1 MTTRRRITGALG
13 CVSLHLMLVAG
24 VTQAQSSTPCQAI
37 LDHADDGHQLSYGLG
52 RVRQFASGNVRA
64 HCDGQE
70 TFMSADSV
78 AWMQDIDQFEM
89 VGRALFRDT
98 TVTLNADRT
107 VYFLSDE
114 RLEAYGNV
122 RLVNAKTGTILTG
135 PNLTYWRRVP
145 ALRDTTKLYATNRPT
160 VEYRPPQDSADAE
173 PYIIIGDEIRLVGE
187 AAAWAGGNVRID
199 RSDFHSESDS
209 AQLNL
214 ASHVGELFGNATVRG
229 GGGGG
234 GGGATGGEA
243 DTAGFYLRGREIA
256 FTSVNN
262 ELSWVQAQD
271 SAEAVSADFVITA
284 DTVELSLRDGRIQ
297 GGLAWGRGHGEGEG
311 EGEGDLT
318 RSQLVSATNTITA
331 DSIAIDSPDQELQE
345 LRGFGSAMATSTPDS
360 LDGEVDWI
368 AGDTLVARFEETGLQ
383 RRFLERLTAIGNATA
398 FYRVYRPDGG
408 DVPDINYSRGDRI
421 TALFGLGG
429 LLQVDVIGNADGVHL
444 ESAGR
449 GREP

>member
-1 MTTRRRITGALG
+1 MTMRRRVVGTMG
-13 CVSLHLMLVAG
+13 CVGLHLVLVAG
-24 VTQAQSSTPCQAI
+24 ATDAQSSTPCRAI
-37 LDHADDGHQLSYGLG
+37 LDYADNGHQLSYGAG
-52 RVRQFASGNVRA
+52 RVRQYASGNVRA

-70 TFMSADSV
+70 TSMSADSV

-89 VGRALFRDT
+89 VGRAMFRDT

-107 VYFLSDE
+107 VYFMGDE

-122 RLVNAKTGTILTG
+122 RLVNLKNGTVLTG

-145 ALRDTTKLYATNRPT
+145 ALRDTTELYATNRPT
-160 VEYRPPQDSADAE
+160 VDYTPPQDSAGAE

-214 ASHVGELFGNATVRG
+214 ASHVGELFGNAAVHG
-229 GGGGG
+229 GGGGR

-243 DTAGFYLRGREIA
+243 DTAGFHLRGNEIA
-256 FTSVNN
+256 FSSMNS
-262 ELSWVQAQD
+262 ELNWVQAQD
-271 SAEAVSADFVITA
+271 SAEAVSSDFVITA
-284 DTVELSLRDGRIQ
+284 DTVELSLRDGRVQ
-297 GGLAWGRGHGEGEG
+297 GGLAWGRKGGG
-311 EGEGDLT
+311 GDLP
-318 RSQLVSATNTITA
+318 RSQIVSATNTITA

-345 LRGFGSAMATSTPDS
+345 LRGFGSARATTAPDS
-360 LDGEVDWI
+360 LDEEADWI
-368 AGDTLVARFEETGLQ
+368 AGDTLVAEFEESGLQ

-408 DVPDINYSRGDRI
+408 DVPDINYSRGDHI
-421 TALFGLGG
+421 TALFNLAG

-449 GREP
+449 GRRP

>member
-1 MTTRRRITGALG
+1 MTTRRRIIGALG
-13 CVSLHLMLVAG
+13 CVSLHLMLAVGA
-24 VTQAQSSTPCQAI
+24 TQAQSSTPCQAV
-37 LDHADDGHQLSYGLG
+37 LDYADNGHQVNYGPG

-78 AWMQDIDQFEM
+78 AWMQDIGQFEM

-122 RLVNAKTGTILTG
+122 RLVNVKTGTVLTG

-160 VEYRPPQDSADAE
+160 VEYTPPQDSADAE

-187 AAAWAGGNVRID
+187 AAAWSGGNVRID

-214 ASHVGELFGNATVRG
+214 ASHVGELFGNAAVRG
-229 GGGGG
+229 GDGDGGG
-234 GGGATGGEA
+234 GGGATGDAA
-243 DTAGFYLRGREIA
+243 DTAGFHLRGHEIA
-256 FTSVNN
+256 FASVNN

-284 DTVELSLRDGRIQ
+284 DTVELSLRGGRIQ
-297 GGLAWGRGHGEGEG
+297 GGLAWG
-311 EGEGDLT
+311 DLT
-318 RSQLVSATNTITA
+318 RSQVVSATNTITA

-345 LRGFGSAMATSTPDS
+345 LRGFGSARATSAPDS

-368 AGDTLVARFEETGLQ
+368 AGDTLVARFEESGLQ
-383 RRFLERLTAIGNATA
+383 RRFLERLTAIGNAAA
-398 FYRVYRPDGG
+398 FYRVYRPEGG
-408 DVPDINYSRGDRI
+408 DVPDINYSRGDHI

-429 LLQVDVIGNADGVHL
+429 LLQIDVIGNADGVHL

-449 GREP
+449 GRQP